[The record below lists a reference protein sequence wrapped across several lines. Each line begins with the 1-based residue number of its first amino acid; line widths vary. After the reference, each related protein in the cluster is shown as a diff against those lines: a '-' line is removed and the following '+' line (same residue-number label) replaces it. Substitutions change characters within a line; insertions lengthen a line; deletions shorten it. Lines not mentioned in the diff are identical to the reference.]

1 MAEPDFVL
9 LADLIGPPK
18 RARRQSE
25 AGVTMKPSRN
35 AIKTL
40 DRVLG
45 LDVAKVSVVV
55 FDPISGRTWT
65 VANQLQSLLEALAPF
80 ADYELMVC
88 EATGGHERA
97 ALQAALTLGLAA
109 HRADASKVKSYIRSL
124 GGAAKTDNIDARWLS
139 RYGQERGDSLARWQ
153 ASQASRDDLASLVRL
168 RQDFVAQRTAAKNRR
183 SAPVSDIAA
192 AFLDRQVEFLD
203 DEVRKLDK
211 AIAEQIKGDPS
222 LHAANDRLR
231 EHKGF
236 GSVAIS
242 TLLALVPELG
252 QLNRRQAACLTCL
265 APHPKDSGQTF
276 GRRRTSRSGRDGVRP
291 ALFMAAL
298 SAARYNPTLKAFY
311 QRLIAAGKPKRLAL
325 TAVARKLVILA
336 NSLLKTAPPPAAV
349 ALQVGV

>member
-1 MAEPDFVL
+1 
-9 LADLIGPPK
+9 
-18 RARRQSE
+18 
-25 AGVTMKPSRN
+25 MKPSRN

-45 LDVAKVSVVV
+45 LDVAKASVVL

-65 VANQLQSLLEALAPF
+65 VANQLSRLVEALEPF

-97 ALQAALTLGLAA
+97 ALEAALTVGLAA

-139 RYGQERGDSLARWQ
+139 RYGQERGCGLARWQ
-153 ASQASRDDLASLVRL
+153 APSATRDDLAGLVRL
-168 RQDFVAQRTAAKNRR
+168 RQDLVAQRAAAKNRR
-183 SAPVSDIAA
+183 GAPCSDAVA
-192 AFLDRQVEFLD
+192 QFLERQVQFLD
-203 DEVRKLDK
+203 DEIRALDK
-211 AIAEQIKGDPS
+211 VIAKQIKDDPD
-222 LHAANDRLR
+222 LADARERLR
-231 EHKGF
+231 SHKGF

-265 APHPKDSGQTF
+265 APHPRDSGQTF
-276 GRRRTSRSGRDGVRP
+276 GRRRTTRRGRDGVRP
-291 ALFMAAL
+291 VLFMAAL
-298 SAARYNPTLKAFY
+298 SAARYDPTLRAFY

-325 TAVARKLVILA
+325 VAVARKLVVLA
-336 NSLLKTAPPPAAV
+336 NSLLKPTQTAAPPPLQQSRERARPSQRCSEPAALRA
-349 ALQVGV
+349 ALAQLT